1 MEKIC
6 NKCGLPKELCACEVI
21 AKEREAI
28 KVYIE
33 AKRYG
38 KSVTIV
44 EGISKDM
51 DSKSILKEL
60 KTRLACGGT
69 LKDSIIE
76 LQGNHKDKV
85 KSILMKLG
93 FNSEQ
98 IEVG

>member
-1 MEKIC
+1 MERIC

-21 AKEREAI
+21 AKEKETI
-28 KVYIE
+28 KVYTE

-76 LQGNHKDKV
+76 LQGNHKNKV

-93 FNSEQ
+93 FSNEQ
-98 IEVG
+98 IEVD